1 MLRQALIVGRRSVG
15 SVLGAAHIGTYALS
29 VVTVVSE
36 CDVAV
41 FELACR
47 EMSRPTCCR
56 IGSSGDT
63 WEQVDR
69 LLRGEDMLRLW
80 TAYQS
85 RFIQDEEGAS
95 MVEYALLVALI
106 AVVVIAAA
114 LFLGE
119 AVSEKFSE
127 VGQTLNDS

>member
-1 MLRQALIVGRRSVG
+1 
-15 SVLGAAHIGTYALS
+15 
-29 VVTVVSE
+29 
-36 CDVAV
+36 
-41 FELACR
+41 
-47 EMSRPTCCR
+47 
-56 IGSSGDT
+56 
-63 WEQVDR
+63 
-69 LLRGEDMLRLW
+69 MLRLW

-119 AVSEKFSE
+119 EISEKFSE
-127 VGQTLNDS
+127 VGDTLSDT

>member
-1 MLRQALIVGRRSVG
+1 
-15 SVLGAAHIGTYALS
+15 
-29 VVTVVSE
+29 
-36 CDVAV
+36 
-41 FELACR
+41 
-47 EMSRPTCCR
+47 
-56 IGSSGDT
+56 
-63 WEQVDR
+63 
-69 LLRGEDMLRLW
+69 MLRLW

-119 AVSEKFSE
+119 EISEKFSE
-127 VGQTLNDS
+127 VGDTLNST